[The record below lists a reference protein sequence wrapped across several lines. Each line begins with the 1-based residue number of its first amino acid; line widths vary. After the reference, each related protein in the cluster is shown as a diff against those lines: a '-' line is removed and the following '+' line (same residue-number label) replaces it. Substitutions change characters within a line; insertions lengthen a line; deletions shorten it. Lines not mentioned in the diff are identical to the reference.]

1 MLKTVFTFLRQQRRA
16 PACRFVLL
24 ALAVGAGCGDSS
36 SPTTPA
42 PAPAPA
48 PVTPTPTTPTPPTPE
63 PTPAEPE
70 TATYGLASERIL
82 GPGSPLPLPMGV
94 SLSDQLVLIRHARD
108 WSLFEDGQRASD
120 AMKALAETGDVS
132 AVITEAEAA
141 EAVIVWRSL
150 RDLLGAVL
158 APDPSI
164 EVTSDKPCFSLA
176 EKLTP
181 SSDWFIGFASA
192 CATDEDGNWL
202 DLITVE
208 NTAWDAGTAAGPP
221 FAEKTSDTEPREPI
235 EQLNLRDHWDGLDT
249 SPAVFH
255 RYTIT
260 RKTQ

>member
-1 MLKTVFTFLRQQRRA
+1 MLKTVFTFLRQRRRA
-16 PACRFVLL
+16 PACCFVLTV
-24 ALAVGAGCGDSS
+24 ALGVACGDSS
-36 SPTTPA
+36 STTTPA
-42 PAPAPA
+42 PAPAPT
-48 PVTPTPTTPTPPTPE
+48 TPTPATPTPPTPE

-70 TATYGLASERIL
+70 TATYSLASERLL
-82 GPGSPLPLPMGV
+82 GPGSPVPLPAGV
-94 SLSDQLVLIRHARD
+94 SLHSELVAVRHARD
-108 WSLFEDGQRASD
+108 WTLFQDGLTASD
-120 AMKALAETGDVS
+120 GLKTLAETGEVS
-132 AVITEAEAA
+132 AVIAEAEAA
-141 EAVIVWRSL
+141 GAVIVWRSL
-150 RDLLGAVL
+150 GDLLAAVL

-176 EKLTP
+176 EKLAP
-181 SSDWFIGFASA
+181 SSDWFIGFSSA

-202 DLITVE
+202 DLITLE
-208 NTAWDAGTAAGPP
+208 NIAWDAGTASGPP